1 MQSMI
6 QILLQLVTFTFEP
19 IMRTFEF
26 MVQTLDF
33 MVAIVDDIF
42 QLAVFDLHQWYC
54 FGVVVEDVV
63 ELGFVLPGVGLFYEF
78 DLTIFFYL

>member
-42 QLAVFDLHQWYC
+42 QLAVFDLHQ
-54 FGVVVEDVV
+54 
-63 ELGFVLPGVGLFYEF
+63 
-78 DLTIFFYL
+78 